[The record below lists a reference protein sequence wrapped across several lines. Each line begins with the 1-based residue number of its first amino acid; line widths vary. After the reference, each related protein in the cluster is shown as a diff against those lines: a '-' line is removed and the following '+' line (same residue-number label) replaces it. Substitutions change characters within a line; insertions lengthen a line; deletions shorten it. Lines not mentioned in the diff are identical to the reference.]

1 MRSLL
6 LALAFSLATAS
17 AALAQAIRL
26 HPANPHYF
34 QFRGRPTLLV
44 TSGEH
49 YGAVLN
55 PDFDY
60 RTYLQTLARDGL
72 NLTRVFTG
80 SYFEPQGAFG
90 IRKNTLAPD
99 GARALTPWARSATPG
114 FPAGGN
120 RFDLDRWDDAYFRRL
135 RDFVRLAGEHGVVV
149 EVTLFS
155 SIYGDAQWAIN
166 PLNPAGNVN
175 GTDSVARQRVHTLQ
189 NGDLLAHQERM
200 VRKVVRE
207 LNAFDNVIYEIQNEP
222 WADNGALAGAINPYL
237 PDWEKEWKNRVEAA
251 SDASLAWQAR
261 IAAVVR
267 DEEASLPSR
276 HLIAQNYGNF
286 RFALPSV
293 DPAVSII
300 NFHYAYP
307 DAVELNYGWR
317 RPVGLDETGFAG
329 SDDAT
334 YRRQA
339 WRFLLA
345 GGSLFDNLDYSFTT
359 SRPDGT
365 DTNEAPG
372 GGSPALRAQLGVLK
386 RFIEGF
392 DFVRMRPDRRV
403 VVLAPGAFREA
414 LVNPGR
420 AYAIYLDGRLTGD
433 LVLELPAGRYE
444 ATWIDVLTGG
454 SLRRER
460 VRHAG
465 GRLTLAPPAYG
476 RDVALRVV
484 RTDGR

>member
-1 MRSLL
+1 MRSRLPDEYAEPIIDPPPRTHSPSPSSVADAREITSARVGVQPRL
-6 LALAFSLATAS
+6 QRS

-72 NLTRVFTG
+72 NFTRIFTG

-120 RFDLDRWDDAYFRRL
+120 RFDLARWDDAYFRRL

-200 VRKVVRE
+200 VRKIVRE

-222 WADNGALAGAINPYL
+222 WADNGALAGAINSYL

-293 DPAVSII
+293 DPP
-300 NFHYAYP
+300 YP
-307 DAVELNYGWR
+307 SSTSTTPIRRRWISTTAGDAPWGSTR
-317 RPVGLDETGFAG
+317 RGSPDPTTRPTAG
-329 SDDAT
+329 
-334 YRRQA
+334 RR
-339 WRFLLA
+339 
-345 GGSLFDNLDYSFTT
+345 GGSSSRAARSSTT
-359 SRPDGT
+359 WTTHSPRA
-365 DTNEAPG
+365 APTAPTPTRH
-372 GGSPALRAQLGVLK
+372 PAAEVLRCAHSSGC
-386 RFIEGF
+386 
-392 DFVRMRPDRRV
+392 
-403 VVLAPGAFREA
+403 
-414 LVNPGR
+414 
-420 AYAIYLDGRLTGD
+420 
-433 LVLELPAGRYE
+433 
-444 ATWIDVLTGG
+444 
-454 SLRRER
+454 
-460 VRHAG
+460 
-465 GRLTLAPPAYG
+465 
-476 RDVALRVV
+476 
-484 RTDGR
+484 